1 MKNFDQF
8 QHQSLNESIVNKVL
22 GAAKKVAQNTVGASG
37 TARTRYGPNA
47 VSYTHLTLPTTP
59 YV

>member
-1 MKNFDQF
+1 MKKKINRRSFIKKA
-8 QHQSLNESIVNKVL
+8 SIPVL
-22 GAAKKVAQNTVGASG
+22 GAATFSSFNVHAS
-37 TARTRYGPNA
+37 TTTES